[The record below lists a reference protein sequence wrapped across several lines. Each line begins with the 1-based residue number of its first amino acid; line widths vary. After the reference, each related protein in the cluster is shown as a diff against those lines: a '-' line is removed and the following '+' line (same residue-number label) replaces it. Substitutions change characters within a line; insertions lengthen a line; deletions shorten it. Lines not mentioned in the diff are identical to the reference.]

1 MKRKSLKLICAALLV
16 TVVGGAFVGCGNDKA
31 SGESTGEKSTTISI
45 SGSTSVGPLMEKIA
59 EKYESDNS
67 NVSIEINQVGSS
79 AGIKEAINGVSEI
92 GMSSR
97 ELKTEEE
104 KEVKPTVIAY
114 DGIAIITNKNNQIKN
129 ITLEQIKGIYT
140 GKITNWKEI
149 EGGKDAPIVVASREE
164 GSGTRDAF
172 QEIVGYKSEELKTDA
187 MISNGN
193 GGLKET
199 VIGNENAIGFVSFE
213 YLDDKVNIVNVE
225 NVEPKADLVKSGEY
239 KISRPFLLATKEGNL
254 SENGQKLIDFILSDE
269 GQTIVK
275 ENKLIPVK

>member
-1 MKRKSLKLICAALLV
+1 MFKKRLIAIIG
-16 TVVGGAFVGCGNDKA
+16 TIFIGATAMVGCN
-31 SGESTGEKSTTISI
+31 SGGSEAKSTNSVSI
-45 SGSTSVGPLMEKIA
+45 SGSTSVGPVMEA
-59 EKYESDNS
+59 EAEAFKTKKPD
-67 NVSIEINQVGSS
+67 VSIEINQIGSS
-79 AGIKEAINGVSEI
+79 AGIKNAMEGVSEI
-92 GMSSR
+92 GMASR
-97 ELKTEEE
+97 DLKGEE
-104 KEVKPTVIAY
+104 KQAGLKEVEIAY
-114 DGIAIITNKNNQIKN
+114 DGIALITHKNNPVKDLTLAQIKD
-129 ITLEQIKGIYT
+129 IYT
-140 GKITNWKEI
+140 GKITNWKEL
-149 EGGKDAPIVVASREE
+149 GGNDAPIVVVSRED